1 MHRNFGLTRKKTIKV
16 LHTEKHICLNLRT
29 RREDA
34 TFRVMIGV
42 IYKVLKVGRGRWLN
56 VLQNNLLKK

>member
-1 MHRNFGLTRKKTIKV
+1 MPRKKTIKV

-42 IYKVLKVGRGRWLN
+42 TYKVLKAVRGRWLN
-56 VLQNNLLKK
+56 ALQNNLLKK